1 MSKRMPL
8 WVAEPSGSENEPT
21 DIMTADGDYY
31 ICRTVACKDEPRH
44 ARLIAE
50 APAMLAILEDCAR
63 WLEARSNCDRGLYH
77 DVRAI
82 IHKVKGD

>member
-1 MSKRMPL
+1 MKAYTPI
-8 WVAEPSGSENEPT
+8 WVAEPSGSEGEPT
-21 DIMTADGDYY
+21 DIMTDDGNYY
-31 ICRTVACKDEPRH
+31 ICRTIACEDEPRH

-50 APAMLAILEDCAR
+50 APAMLAILEDCAS